1 MTTAYKVES
10 EPTHNY
16 RVIGLV
22 CAAHFFSH
30 FYLLILPALLP
41 ILTTVYGVGFT
52 ELGIAISVHSI
63 ATGALQAPVGF
74 LVDRYGARPFLIA
87 AVLLTSACFLAIGL
101 TSSYTMLLVL
111 MGVAGAA
118 NSIFHP
124 ADYSLLNASVPS
136 HLAGR
141 AFSLHSFS
149 AQLGNA
155 AGPLTV
161 LALLTIMDFSMTMV
175 VCGGA
180 GIVVGMV
187 LIACSGSLRSPSSSG
202 PRGKSAEAAR
212 PQGRSG
218 IALLLSTP
226 ILLGF
231 AFFALSAINH
241 RGITGFGVSGVHLLH
256 GVSLGDAGIALGGYL
271 LGAPLGVL
279 FGGWLADRTPRHAT
293 VAMTMFAIIAVC
305 LALLAS
311 QDLHPILSAVLLFI
325 IGFTQGTA
333 TPSRDM
339 IVRAVT
345 PPGEVGKV
353 FGFVSSGLNLGGVLT
368 PPLFGYLLDAGDPAL
383 LFWVLCVVAVITIA
397 VGAASAGGG
406 NSSARAAMGE

>member
-1 MTTAYKVES
+1 VTPTAPEQTA
-10 EPTHNY
+10 PLHNY
-16 RVIGLV
+16 RVIGLI

-41 ILTTVYGVGFT
+41 VLTTVYGVGFT

-74 LVDRYGARPFLIA
+74 LVDRYGARQFLIA
-87 AVLLTSACFLAIGL
+87 AVLLTSASFVAIGF
-101 TSSYTMLLVL
+101 TSSYVMLLVL

-124 ADYSLLNASVPS
+124 ADYALLNAAVPS
-136 HLAGR
+136 NLAGR

-161 LALLTIMDFSMTMV
+161 LALLMVMDFPMAMV

-180 GIVVGMV
+180 GIVVGLV
-187 LIACSGSLRSPSSSG
+187 LIAFSGSLRPTSTITSKPPGAG
-202 PRGKSAEAAR
+202 PDEKPR
-212 PQGRSG
+212 RSG
-218 IALLLSTP
+218 LALLLSAP

-231 AFFALSAINH
+231 VFFALSAINH

-256 GVSLGDAGIALGGYL
+256 GVTLGDAGIALGGYL
-271 LGAPLGVL
+271 LGAPIGVL
-279 FGGWLADRTPRHAT
+279 FGGWLADRTARHAR
-293 VAMTMFAIIAVC
+293 VAMSMFAAIALC

-311 QDLHPILSAVLLFI
+311 YDLHALVSAALFFV
-325 IGFTQGTA
+325 IGFAQGTA

-368 PPLFGYLLDAGDPAL
+368 PPLFGYLLDSGDPAMV
-383 LFWVLCVVAVITIA
+383 FWVLCAVAIITIA
-397 VGAASAGGG
+397 VGAFSGGAGRGVRG
-406 NSSARAAMGE
+406 RAG